1 MTEPTTGSILIVDD
15 ESTLRE
21 VYATHLTEAGYQVQT
36 AGGGKEA
43 MDLIARSQFDL
54 ILTDISMPDMDGLQ
68 LLRAVRERDLDIPVV
83 LVTGNPR
90 VETAVQALEQGA
102 LRYLMKPITEE
113 ALRQVAADAVRLH
126 RIAALKREA
135 LAHLGSQGKLVGDRA
150 GLEASFGRALSSLW
164 MAYQPIVRSTDGSLF
179 GYEALVR
186 TAEPTLPHPGALFDA
201 AERLGRIH
209 ELGRAIRASVANLLQ
224 HLRPRTSVFV
234 NLHPQDLMDDALLSE
249 HNPLSTLA
257 SSVVLEITE
266 RAALP
271 DLPDL
276 RSRVRSLRDLGFRV
290 AIDDLGAGYA
300 GLTSFAVLEP
310 EVVKLDMALVRGVD
324 HEPFKRSLIGS
335 MAALCKEL
343 GILVVAEGVETEAER
358 DTLSKAGCDLLQG
371 FLLGRPDRLSASA
384 G

>member
-1 MTEPTTGSILIVDD
+1 MTEPTSGNILIVED
-15 ESTLRE
+15 EPALRE
-21 VYATHLTEAGYQVQT
+21 LYATLLVEAGHRVET
-36 AGGGKEA
+36 AAGGRQA
-43 MDLIARSQFDL
+43 MDLLGNGRFDL

-102 LRYLMKPITEE
+102 LRYLMKPVTEA
-113 ALRQVAADAVRLH
+113 ALLQVASDAVKLH
-126 RIAALKREA
+126 RIASLKREA
-135 LAHLGSQGKLVGDRA
+135 LAHLGSEGRLVGDRA
-150 GLEASFGRALSSLW
+150 GLDASFGRALNSLW
-164 MAYQPIVRSTDGSLF
+164 MAYQPIVRSTDGI

-186 TAEPTLPHPGALFDA
+186 TAESTLPHPGALFDA

-209 ELGRAIRASVANLLQ
+209 ELGRVIRAKVADSLQ
-224 HLRPRTSVFV
+224 LFGPKTSVFV
-234 NLHPQDLMDDALLSE
+234 NLHPHDLLDDTLFSPGD
-249 HNPLSTLA
+249 PLAASA

-266 RAALP
+266 RDALP

-276 RSRVRSLRDLGFRV
+276 RSRVRSLRDRGFRI

-324 HEPFKRSLIGS
+324 REPFKRRLIGS
-335 MAALCKEL
+335 MTTLCREL

-358 DTLSKAGCDLLQG
+358 DTLSSVGCDLLQG
-371 FLLGRPDRLSASA
+371 FLLGRPGQVPAAAS
-384 G
+384 

>member
-1 MTEPTTGSILIVDD
+1 MTEPMTGSILIVDD

-21 VYATHLTEAGYQVQT
+21 VYATLLTEAGYKVQT

-43 MDLIARSQFDL
+43 MDLIAKTRFDL

-102 LRYLMKPITEE
+102 LRYLMKPIAEE

-164 MAYQPIVRSTDGSLF
+164 MAYQPIVRSADGSLF

-201 AERLGRIH
+201 AERLGRVH
-209 ELGRAIRASVANLLQ
+209 ELGRAIRASVASLVQ
-224 HLRPRTSVFV
+224 HLRPKTSVFV
-234 NLHPQDLMDDALLSE
+234 NLHPQDLMDEALISGN
-249 HNPLSTLA
+249 NPLSTVA

-335 MAALCKEL
+335 MAAL
-343 GILVVAEGVETEAER
+343 
-358 DTLSKAGCDLLQG
+358 
-371 FLLGRPDRLSASA
+371 
-384 G
+384 